1 MRRRRKRFWI
11 PYDPVEEFIGQQ
23 RRSLWHDN
31 MYMDKKPPKHKEWQY
46 ESHHNDSFA
55 KNNHEDMLIEAIDRK
70 YHSSWNKKEAI
81 RPFLEEGYTQQEI
94 AAMLGISERTVS
106 YLVEDLKKEMEYGKK
121 EVEQAKE
128 TWTIEACGCCGSC
141 TSATCSTTATHVSR
155 VWICVSA
162 DGIST

>member
-46 ESHHNDSFA
+46 EAHHNDTFA
-55 KNNHEDMLIEAIDRK
+55 KNTHEDMLIEAIDRK
-70 YHSSWNKKEAI
+70 YHGAWNKKEAI

-106 YLVEDLKKEMEYGKK
+106 YLVEDLKKEMEDGKK
-121 EVEQAKE
+121 EDEE
-128 TWTIEACGCCGSC
+128 TQETCAVVICAAACP
-141 TSATCSTTATHVSR
+141 SATGVSG
-155 VWICVSA
+155 VWVCFSA
-162 DGIST
+162 NGSGS